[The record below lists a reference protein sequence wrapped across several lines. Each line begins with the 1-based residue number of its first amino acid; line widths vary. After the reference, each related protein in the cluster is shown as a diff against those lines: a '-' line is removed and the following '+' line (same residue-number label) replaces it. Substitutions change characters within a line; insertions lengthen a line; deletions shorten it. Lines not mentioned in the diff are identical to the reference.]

1 MEKLQFPIL
10 KIDGSNY
17 LEWSQNAEIVLN
29 AKGLGDT
36 IIVDHND
43 DLQTTAQAIFL
54 IRHHLDKELQSQY
67 LDEYNPRALWDALK
81 RRYDHLRLISLPSA
95 RNDWIH
101 LWVLDHPTIASYNN
115 ALFWITSQ
123 LKVCGYPISK
133 PDQIEKT
140 LSTFPAAS
148 MTLA

>member
-101 LWVLDHPTIASYNN
+101 L
-115 ALFWITSQ
+115 
-123 LKVCGYPISK
+123 
-133 PDQIEKT
+133 
-140 LSTFPAAS
+140 
-148 MTLA
+148 